1 MWAEPHAFG
10 LGSCRSYND
19 LLQDRNWPWVK
30 DLWSDAEM
38 GIMQAS
44 WENQHGIR

>member
-1 MWAEPHAFG
+1 MWSDPSVFG
-10 LGSCRSYND
+10 LGFCRN
-19 LLQDRNWPWVK
+19 LLQDKDWPWVA
-30 DLWSDAEM
+30 DLCSQGEI